1 MFLPRKQTET
11 ARVTMASRV
20 TPKLRTRLEQRAVQ
34 AGYTPSAAIAEF
46 LEMALELEEKLKP
59 FRPAI
64 ERLVREDGLSLA
76 EAIVELLWMGVE
88 LNPTNEG

>member
-1 MFLPRKQTET
+1 
-11 ARVTMASRV
+11 
-20 TPKLRTRLEQRAVQ
+20 
-34 AGYTPSAAIAEF
+34 
-46 LEMALELEEKLKP
+46 LKP

-88 LNPTNEG
+88 LDPKIDG